1 MTLAI
6 GIDPGRYGC
15 IWLWADAASA
25 RLFLDT
31 RSMLTVVDAATRIKD
46 RLCGHRGSNIV
57 AVERN
62 HSMPGMPHHAAFT
75 FGASYGGLLAAL
87 AAREVAHEVVA
98 AASWRK
104 WALGKV
110 PKDRKGRD
118 TATIAAAK
126 ARWPDWE
133 WPKAR
138 KWQEA
143 QAAAMFI
150 GAYAAHKYLKEEV

>member
-1 MTLAI
+1 MSIAI

-31 RSMLTVVDAATRIKD
+31 RSVDTVLDAATRIRE
-46 RLCGHRGSNIV
+46 RLNTDEGV
-57 AVERN
+57 VMVERN

-75 FGASYGGLLAAL
+75 FGASYGGLLTAL
-87 AAREVAHEVVA
+87 TAREVPYRVVA

-104 WALGKV
+104 WALGRV

-126 ARWPDWE
+126 ARWPSWE

-150 GAYAAHKYLKEEV
+150 AAYGAEKYLGEEV